1 MSYLSKLFIEIQG
14 DSTSCPTIAFS
25 DTVPREY
32 QTVWAIPAV
41 SFVSQSDAEM
51 SQLLVVRSVS
61 RGPNTG
67 FTRKRDIICMTN
79 AMRAMPG
86 RNESWQRT
94 ILSWN
99 TSLNNLPAFLLKNG
113 VVKAPRFYVVGWFP
127 ADIYKQNGSHS
138 SGNPHALNDVTKF
151 KSSPNV
157 IPFVALV
164 TKMRNPAGTEANHL
178 TLKNRPRSK
187 AKIKEN
193 YHFHVS

>member
-1 MSYLSKLFIEIQG
+1 
-14 DSTSCPTIAFS
+14 
-25 DTVPREY
+25 
-32 QTVWAIPAV
+32 
-41 SFVSQSDAEM
+41 
-51 SQLLVVRSVS
+51 
-61 RGPNTG
+61 
-67 FTRKRDIICMTN
+67 
-79 AMRAMPG
+79 MPG

-127 ADIYKQNGSHS
+127 ADIYKQNGGHS

-164 TKMRNPAGTEANHL
+164 TKMRNLAELLRAGGPEANNL
-178 TLKNRPRSK
+178 TLKIGQGQKPWLKKIITSMYILVSCQKFSASFIFEYNYQLMLWTGPSVLGCPETLNKLTVTSIEYDSTKYLVMKCFRVKYFKGERWLSK
-187 AKIKEN
+187 LE
-193 YHFHVS
+193 